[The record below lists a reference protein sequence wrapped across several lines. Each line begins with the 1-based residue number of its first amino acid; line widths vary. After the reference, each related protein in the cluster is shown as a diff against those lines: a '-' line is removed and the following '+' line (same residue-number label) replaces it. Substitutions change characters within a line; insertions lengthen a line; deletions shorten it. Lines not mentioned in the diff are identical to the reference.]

1 MEVEAEVARLEQL
14 ELELIQKLQ
23 NTQVM
28 QKTAY
33 DDLENALNGNMQ
45 DIKELSKQQDFDSPG
60 KKSTQSSNTQS
71 AAGGEKGRT
80 PQMGQ

>member
-1 MEVEAEVARLEQL
+1 
-14 ELELIQKLQ
+14 
-23 NTQVM
+23 M

-60 KKSTQSSNTQS
+60 KKST
-71 AAGGEKGRT
+71 
-80 PQMGQ
+80 